1 MRPAGGRET
10 ERKLRRILAI
20 AVLAVLLAVLVA
32 LAAPVTSAAA
42 PPPALKL
49 TPCRLTH
56 PSQLVSVEAQ
66 CGRLSVPEDPAA
78 PGGRQIQLFV
88 ARVPAVSE
96 RGRPDP
102 LFVLAGG
109 PGLAATTFYTGVAPV
124 FERIHRDR
132 DIVLIDQRGTGASNA
147 LTCPGNPDPDAP
159 DSTAALTQEARS
171 CLAALAAHANV
182 ADYTTSLAVRDLDAV
197 RAALHYDTI
206 NLYGGSYGT
215 RVAQHYLRRYPEHTR
230 AVILDGVVPPQMTLG
245 ASLALDAQSALE
257 RIFAR
262 CVADTA
268 CHARFG
274 DPDSTFDSLLTRL
287 KTAAVP
293 VAVPDPFN
301 GATRKFN
308 FDAADL
314 GVVVRLSSY
323 STEQSALLPLAL
335 DEAQAHAN
343 FAPVAGLLL
352 QVTHSLDNLLAY
364 GMHNSVVCSEDVPSY
379 GVSAGERARLA
390 RTYMGTAQ
398 LDALESVCA
407 LWPRGPV
414 DADFHQPLT
423 SDKPVL
429 LLSGSD
435 DPVTPPSYAQE
446 AARGLRNSLQV
457 VVSGMSHG
465 QITAP
470 CAARLLSRFVELG
483 TTRGLDSELAC
494 IHLTVPTAFLTSF
507 TGSPP

>member
-1 MRPAGGRET
+1 MRGRET
-10 ERKLRRILAI
+10 ERKLSRSLAI
-20 AVLAVLLAVLVA
+20 YVLAVLLGVFLAR
-32 LAAPVTSAAA
+32 AAPVPAAA

-66 CGRLSVPEDPAA
+66 CGRLTVAEDPAA

-124 FERIHRDR
+124 FDRIHRDR
-132 DIVLIDQRGTGASNA
+132 DIVLVDQRGTGASNA

-159 DSTAALTQEARS
+159 DSTAALTQEART
-171 CLAALAAHANV
+171 CLATLAAHANV

-197 RAALHYDTI
+197 RAALHYATI

-230 AVILDGVVPPQMTLG
+230 ALILDGVVPPQMTLG

-262 CVADTA
+262 CTADTV

-274 DPDSTFDSLLTRL
+274 DPDSTFNSLLTRL
-287 KTAAVP
+287 KAQPVP
-293 VAVPDPFN
+293 VGVPDPFT
-301 GATRKFN
+301 GVMRRLT

-323 STEQSALLPLAL
+323 STEAAALLPLAL
-335 DEAQAHAN
+335 DEAQGHAN
-343 FAPVAGLLL
+343 FVPVAGLLL

-364 GMHNSVVCSEDVPSY
+364 GMHNSVVCSEDVPGY
-379 GVSAGERARLA
+379 GISAADRARLA
-390 RTYMGTAQ
+390 NTYMGTAQ
-398 LDALESVCA
+398 LDALESICA

-414 DADFHQPLT
+414 DADFHQPLE
-423 SDKPVL
+423 SDRPVL

-446 AARGLRNSLQV
+446 AARGLHNSLQV

-470 CAARLLSRFVELG
+470 CASRLLSRFIELG
-483 TTRGLDSELAC
+483 TTRGLEPELAC
-494 IHLTVPTAFLTSF
+494 IQLTVPTAFLTSF